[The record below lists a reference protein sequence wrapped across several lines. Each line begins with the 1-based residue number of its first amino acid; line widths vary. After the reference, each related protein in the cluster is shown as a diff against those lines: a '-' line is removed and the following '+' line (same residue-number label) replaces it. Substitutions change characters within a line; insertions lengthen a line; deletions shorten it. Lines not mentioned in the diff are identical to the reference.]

1 MDPLSVFDGVSV
13 CNNCGCLQQSG
24 GFRCPECG
32 TFHTSTHLE
41 ERTEPL
47 PSPRSREEPVDPTM
61 YSLNPDS
68 EIPVED
74 AEEVEDMTTHWS
86 GGSSDFH
93 LPDEDDG
100 EFKVKL
106 EAMEVP
112 SAEILFEEE

>member
-1 MDPLSVFDGVSV
+1 MDPLSVFEGFST

-41 ERTEPL
+41 ERDEPL
-47 PSPRSREEPVDPTM
+47 PSQRFKEEPADPTM

-74 AEEVEDMTTHWS
+74 ADAIEDMTTNWR

-93 LPDEDDG
+93 FADDEDEDLTM
-100 EFKVKL
+100 KL
-106 EAMEVP
+106 ESIEIP
-112 SAEILFEEE
+112 SCEILFEEE